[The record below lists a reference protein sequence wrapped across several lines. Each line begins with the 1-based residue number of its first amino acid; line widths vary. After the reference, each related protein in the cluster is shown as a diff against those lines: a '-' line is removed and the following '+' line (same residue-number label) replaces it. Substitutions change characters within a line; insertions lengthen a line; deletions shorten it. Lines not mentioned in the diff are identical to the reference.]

1 MRSTLE
7 TPPGENLFYLLRK
20 HFSGEKKWGG
30 LSHEGG
36 GGQWY
41 FFGRLPYNLMG
52 ELFKDLC
59 VCVIPTQ
66 NQKG

>member
-36 GGQWY
+36 VVSGIFLEG
-41 FFGRLPYNLMG
+41 FP
-52 ELFKDLC
+52 
-59 VCVIPTQ
+59 IT
-66 NQKG
+66 